1 MNRVLKTLVAS
12 AATVSLLGTPAI
24 AVVGIGTAGAT
35 AAVASP
41 VGKYTAT
48 ITYGTTSFPTP
59 LKMKAT
65 GKFAFTAGPKGKWT
79 ETAGVLHLTGKIK
92 KETFAFVIDQVG
104 KNLGSATDQGTIT
117 VAGTQIGTWYA
128 VRG

>member
-12 AATVSLLGTPAI
+12 VATVSLLGAPAI
-24 AVVGIGTAGAT
+24 ATIGVGPAGAT
-35 AAVASP
+35 TAVTSP

-59 LKMKAT
+59 LSVKAT
-65 GKFAFTAGPKGKWT
+65 GKFNFTAGPKGTWT
-79 ETAGVLHLTGKIK
+79 ETSNVLHLTGKIK
-92 KETFAFVIDQVG
+92 KSTFAFVIKQTG
-104 KNLGSATDQGTIT
+104 KNLGSATKQGTIS
-117 VAGTQIGTWYA
+117 VGGTQIGTWYA